1 MHYIIPSLSD
11 IQATVI
17 IKSDENEYSVTAANG
32 VFELDSIKGDVYR
45 VYAKQKN
52 SLTVCVGE
60 YDTKSGEIIN
70 DSDIVFPRGDVNG
83 DGVVNDVTDGVVDGA
98 EDIVDGVDDAVD
110 DAGTGIKDA
119 VDDATTGTN
128 GNGNNN
134 AKTAR

>member
-1 MHYIIPSLSD
+1 MTIP
-11 IQATVI
+11 QTM
-17 IKSDENEYSVTAANG
+17 
-32 VFELDSIKGDVYR
+32 
-45 VYAKQKN
+45 
-52 SLTVCVGE
+52 
-60 YDTKSGEIIN
+60 EI
-70 DSDIVFPRGDVNG
+70 NG

-110 DAGTGIKDA
+110 DAGTEIKDA

>member
-1 MHYIIPSLSD
+1 MKKLRKLVLTMMVVCLFGSM
-11 IQATVI
+11 AACGNRNGNE
-17 IKSDENEYSVTAANG
+17 ENTTENG
-32 VFELDSIKGDVYR
+32 AGSNNTTNKNDTDNKNNTNDKNNRDNTTNNGD
-45 VYAKQKN
+45 
-52 SLTVCVGE
+52 
-60 YDTKSGEIIN
+60 
-70 DSDIVFPRGDVNG
+70 NG
-83 DGVVNDVTDGVVDGA
+83 DGVVNDVTDGVVDGS

>member
-1 MHYIIPSLSD
+1 MKKLRKLVLTMMVVCLFGSMAACGNRNGNEENTTENGIIWHGL
-11 IQATVI
+11 TVPTVG
-17 IKSDENEYSVTAANG
+17 NMRRSVTDNKNNTNDKNNRDNTTNNG
-32 VFELDSIKGDVYR
+32 D
-45 VYAKQKN
+45 
-52 SLTVCVGE
+52 
-60 YDTKSGEIIN
+60 
-70 DSDIVFPRGDVNG
+70 NG

-134 AKTAR
+134 AKTTR

>member
-1 MHYIIPSLSD
+1 MKKLRKLVLTMMVVCLFGSM
-11 IQATVI
+11 AACGNRNGNE
-17 IKSDENEYSVTAANG
+17 ENTTENG
-32 VFELDSIKGDVYR
+32 AGSNNTTNKNDKDNRDNTTNNGD
-45 VYAKQKN
+45 
-52 SLTVCVGE
+52 
-60 YDTKSGEIIN
+60 
-70 DSDIVFPRGDVNG
+70 NG

>member
-83 DGVVNDVTDGVVDGA
+83 DGVIDIADVSVLLADGNYGQENAGLDLSGDNMITILDVATALKTENYGEKSVA
-98 EDIVDGVDDAVD
+98 IV
-110 DAGTGIKDA
+110 
-119 VDDATTGTN
+119 
-128 GNGNNN
+128 
-134 AKTAR
+134 